1 MTTFCFDIREIF
13 ETYEQKLTKM
23 ILLTAY
29 QGLILLVY
37 SQFIQSSCTFN
48 ASFSIHICL
57 NIHVSNINIDFDCSS
72 KIENNAHVQWFY
84 DLWLQKQYE
93 LDSFDMKEEKEN
105 VCLMHLCTMNHL
117 KAKSLILRKKN

>member
-72 KIENNAHVQWFY
+72 KIENNAHVQ
-84 DLWLQKQYE
+84 
-93 LDSFDMKEEKEN
+93 
-105 VCLMHLCTMNHL
+105 
-117 KAKSLILRKKN
+117 